1 MYSQLLAY
9 ALRASSHKMLT
20 IQPSDAGYH
29 NMLLTRAEA
38 ITPSGWIQ
46 KNVLQAQAQKV
57 IDQFNVKANGTQ
69 AAAQS
74 LSGGNLQKF
83 IVGREIDAKP
93 KVLLVSQPTW
103 GVDVGAAAQ
112 IRGELLALRDQG
124 CAVLVVSEELDEL
137 FEICDRLY
145 VMANGKLS
153 PSIDRKVATVA
164 QIGEWMSGL
173 WSAHD
178 QA

>member
-1 MYSQLLAY
+1 M
-9 ALRASSHKMLT
+9 RA
-20 IQPSDAGYH
+20 
-29 NMLLTRAEA
+29 
-38 ITPSGWIQ
+38 
-46 KNVLQAQAQKV
+46 LQAQAQKV
-57 IDQFNVKANGTQ
+57 IDQFNVKANGTE

-83 IVGREIDAKP
+83 IVGREIDANP

-112 IRGELLALRDQG
+112 IRGELLALRDAG

-137 FEICDRLY
+137 FEICDRMY

-153 PSIDRKVATVA
+153 PSIDRKNASVA

-173 WSAHD
+173 WESHAE
-178 QA
+178 A

>member
-1 MYSQLLAY
+1 
-9 ALRASSHKMLT
+9 
-20 IQPSDAGYH
+20 
-29 NMLLTRAEA
+29 MLLTRSEA
-38 ITPSGWIQ
+38 IAANGWIET
-46 KNVLQAQAQKV
+46 KVLQVQAQKV
-57 IDQFNVKANGTQ
+57 IDQFKVKANGVN

-83 IVGREIDAKP
+83 IVGREIDAQP

-112 IRGELLALRDQG
+112 IRGELLALRDAG

-137 FEICDRLY
+137 FEICDRMY

-153 PSIDRKVATVA
+153 PSIDRKDATVA

-173 WSAHD
+173 WESHA